1 MKKKQSFQKEKI
13 IFGRCVCVLKL
24 TLHCRK
30 VIRKSLFEWSHQ
42 KGEFYV
48 RKKTSICKAIT
59 ESSASTTPTIK
70 LCRSSRNIL
79 VDMA

>member
-1 MKKKQSFQKEKI
+1 MKQKQSFQKERE
-13 IFGRCVCVLKL
+13 FLVGVCVLKL

-48 RKKTSICKAIT
+48 GKNFHMQSHYRKLRLYNPDDQT
-59 ESSASTTPTIK
+59 
-70 LCRSSRNIL
+70 L
-79 VDMA
+79 

>member
-1 MKKKQSFQKEKI
+1 MKQKQSFQKEKR

-48 RKKTSICKAIT
+48 GKNFHMQSHYRKLRLYNPDDQT
-59 ESSASTTPTIK
+59 
-70 LCRSSRNIL
+70 L
-79 VDMA
+79 